1 MGSAASLKTKCF
13 WSQWVSIATGTSCH
27 CRGGFQSDLS
37 LYFPLAHTALQN
49 LDPSVRREY
58 DEAVQNASSLV
69 ANESKFLDF
78 LRTDNMDP
86 DKAAVRI
93 AMYWKYRK
101 HIFED
106 RWLLPM
112 TQTGHGA
119 LSEQDILYLR
129 TGYTTPIERPSG
141 GPLCLVDMSRVP
153 QFVPGHT
160 NTRIVFYFATV
171 MTDEGFQLDG
181 LTIVQI
187 VTSAPRPAVDTD
199 PEGWKMFREA
209 LPLRV
214 KRLIV
219 AQSYEQWKDAL
230 IDWLGYQVS
239 LSAGFKTRHHPYLI
253 RGDSIASVAGQ
264 MQTMGIDRRYIPRS
278 HGGEFDYS
286 AFA

>member
-1 MGSAASLKTKCF
+1 M
-13 WSQWVSIATGTSCH
+13 
-27 CRGGFQSDLS
+27 
-37 LYFPLAHTALQN
+37 
-49 LDPSVRREY
+49 RREY

-101 HIFED
+101 QIFED

-153 QFVPGHT
+153 QFVPGRT